1 LGVAPSMIIVKCRS
15 NAATNWATWQTT
27 LLGSEYLYLNST
39 AAKGTGNTSLWN
51 GTVPSSTVITVGTDN
66 DTNANTRTYV
76 AYAFSAVAGYSAFG
90 SYTGNA
96 STDGPFVYCGFR
108 PRFVMFKSLS
118 GPRNWAILDSGR
130 NTSNVAN
137 FDLYPNLSLA
147 EITQSTVDFLS
158 NGFKLRVTDS
168 DFNAAETY
176 IYMAFAENPFKLSL
190 AR

>member
-1 LGVAPSMIIVKCRS
+1 MMIVKIRS
-15 NAATNWATWQTT
+15 TT
-27 LLGSEYLYLNST
+27 GDWPVYHVSTGNTKALYLNLT
-39 AAKGTGNTSLWN
+39 LGQGGNFTGAWNNT
-51 GTVPSSTVITVGTDN
+51 TPTSTVFTLGNSTE
-66 DTNANTRTYV
+66 TNASGGTFV
-76 AYAFSAVAGYSAFG
+76 AYCFAPVAGYSAFG

-96 STDGPFVYCGFR
+96 STDGPFVYTGFR
-108 PRFVMFKSLS
+108 PRFVMFKSTS
-118 GPRNWAILDSGR
+118 GSRNWAILDSGR

-137 FDLYPNLSLA
+137 FDLYPNQSLA

-176 IYMAFAENPFKLSL
+176 IYAAFAENPFKNSL